1 MTVTPQT
8 NTTLEAIAKALL
20 AHDDFCIC
28 GHVSPDGDCL
38 GSQLV
43 LAAALRKAGKR
54 VTCLLARQEPIDV
67 SLSFLP
73 GADELVYA
81 ADYDGSCESF
91 IAVDV
96 PTSARLGDAAA
107 VQERADFTIT
117 IDHHAVDSVMSQLSY
132 TDPDAASTT
141 MLVWRTVEAMGV
153 GIDADI
159 ATCAYTGLMTDTGSF
174 QHQNANAE
182 AFELGAQMVA
192 AGADPAVIAQHVC
205 QNRSVAS
212 LELQRLAIA
221 HMRLLGDGAI
231 ALSWISRADMEEFGA
246 VKADV
251 EPLIDIL
258 RSLRGVRIAC
268 ILREQ
273 ETEVRGSFRSKD
285 GTDVAVIAREFDG
298 GGHKAAAGFTMHCSL
313 DEAIEIIGTRLVEA
327 LNEG

>member
-8 NTTLEAIAKALL
+8 NTTLEAIAEALL

-38 GSQLV
+38 GSQLA
-43 LAAALRKAGKR
+43 LAAALRKAGKH

-67 SLSFLP
+67 AFSFLP
-73 GADELVYA
+73 GASELVYA
-81 ADYDGSCESF
+81 ADYVGSCKSF

-96 PTSARLGDAAA
+96 PTPVRLGDAAHL
-107 VQERADFTIT
+107 QERAAFTVT

-153 GIDADI
+153 GIDAAI
-159 ATCAYTGLMTDTGSF
+159 ATCTYTGLMTDTGSF
-174 QHQNANAE
+174 QHQNTNAE

-192 AGADPAVIAQHVC
+192 AGADPAFIAQQVC

-221 HMRLLGDGAI
+221 HMRLLEEGAI

-246 VKADV
+246 VKSDA

-258 RSLRGVRIAC
+258 RSLRGVRVAC

-273 ETEVRGSFRSKD
+273 ESEVRGSFRSKD
-285 GTDVAVIAREFDG
+285 GTDVAAIAREFDG
-298 GGHKAAAGFTMHCSL
+298 GGHKAAAGFTLHCPL
-313 DEAIEIIGTRLVEA
+313 DEAIELVSARLIQA
-327 LNEG
+327 LSES

>member
-1 MTVTPQT
+1 MTVTLQT
-8 NTTLEAIAKALL
+8 NTTLEAIAEALL

-38 GSQLV
+38 GSQLG
-43 LAAALRKAGKR
+43 LARALRKAGKR
-54 VTCLLARQEPIDV
+54 VTCLLARREPIDV
-67 SLSFLP
+67 AFSFLP

-81 ADYDGSCESF
+81 ADYDGPCEAF
-91 IAVDV
+91 VAVDV
-96 PTSARLGDAAA
+96 PMPARLGDAAE
-107 VQERADFTIT
+107 VQKRASFTVT

-153 GIDADI
+153 GLDADI

-182 AFELGAQMVA
+182 AFELGARMVA
-192 AGADPAVIAQHVC
+192 AGADPAFIAQQVC

-221 HMRLLGDGAI
+221 HMRLLGEGAI

-246 VKADV
+246 VKSDA

-258 RSLRGVRIAC
+258 RSLRGVSLAC

-273 ETEVRGSFRSKD
+273 DGEVRGSFRSKD
-285 GTDVAVIAREFDG
+285 GTDVAAIAREFDG
-298 GGHKAAAGFTMHCSL
+298 GGHKAAAGFTLHCSL
-313 DEAIEIIGTRLVEA
+313 AEAIDMVSARLLRA
-327 LNEG
+327 LRED